1 MEPLSAPPRTDAAT
15 ASPRPDPPMRNPYAP
30 PGSRLDGPAIASG
43 GSSDGVSSLVL
54 EHLKNTKPWV
64 RLLSIL
70 GFIGAVLMLILGVV
84 VIAGGSLVQGLTGDT
99 GFPVAALGVIYLA
112 AAFLYIAPSMYL
124 WRYGK
129 AIGVLLDSPRVR
141 NLEEALGHQKSFWRF
156 AGICAAVILVLYAVI
171 FVFAIGAAI
180 IGAIAS

>member
-1 MEPLSAPPRTDAAT
+1 
-15 ASPRPDPPMRNPYAP
+15 MRNPYAP
-30 PGSRLDGPAIASG
+30 PGSRLDGPAVASG
-43 GSSDGVSSLVL
+43 GSDGVSSLVL

-64 RLLSIL
+64 RLLSVL
-70 GFIGAVLMLILGVV
+70 GFIGAGLMLILGVV
-84 VIAGGSLVQGLTGDT
+84 VIAGGTMVQSMLGDT
-99 GFPVAALGVIYLA
+99 GVPLAALGVIYLA

-156 AGICAAVILVLYAVI
+156 AGICAAVILVLYALI
-171 FVFAIGAAI
+171 FVLAIGATI
-180 IGAIAS
+180 IGAIVS